1 MQNIQIFYGDSV
13 MFIVTCSISNDST
26 QMVTISNLIP
36 DYNSHTPNLSDLF
49 LLTLVFVIQWLFLHC
64 ESIVLLSQFTLSFPQ
79 TRSG

>member
-1 MQNIQIFYGDSV
+1 
-13 MFIVTCSISNDST
+13 MFVVTCSISNDFT

-36 DYNSHTPNLSDLF
+36 DYDSHTPNQIYF
-49 LLTLVFVIQWLFLHC
+49 FLTLVFVIQWLFLHC